1 MPTFRSKPVD
11 AVIDVRSKVEF
22 WLGHLDG
29 AVCVP
34 VDQLPDGLAKH
45 AHITKQSKLLVY
57 CASGMRSA
65 SAAQILKA
73 SGFTNVVDGGGIGDA
88 RTDFKP

>member
-1 MPTFRSKPVD
+1 MPTFRAKPVD

-45 AHITKQSKLLVY
+45 PHITKQSALLVY

-65 SAAQILKA
+65 SAAQILRA
-73 SGFTNVVDGGGIGDA
+73 SGYTNVVDGGGIGDA
-88 RTDFKP
+88 RPEFTA